1 MNNAVRR
8 MFVGASIFAATCII
22 AVIGYMIAGW
32 QLLDAIYMVVITVFG
47 VGYGEAKPLSHPGL
61 KLFTMGVIIA
71 GCSSAI
77 YVVGGFVTM
86 LAEGEIN
93 RVLGNRRMSKGI
105 VELKDHAILC
115 GFGRIGQV
123 LAEELAAAKH
133 PFVVIDSETARVEKA
148 QEAGYLALLGSASEE
163 STLETAGIARARVL
177 ATVLPSDTANVFVAL
192 TAREL
197 NSTIQIIARAETAST
212 EKKLMRSGANRVVM
226 PAVIG
231 ATRIAHIIA
240 RPTAEDLLLE
250 VSGVKA
256 LKDELA
262 EIGLDLTEVAVV
274 PGSALIGQSVGD
286 MEGGAGGFV
295 IVAVKRADGS
305 LARATDPTIKIGVG
319 DSIVLLGHHEA
330 VPQLTR
336 RARTASGMTYRGASV

>member
-8 MFVGASIFAATCII
+8 MLIGASIFATTCIL

-93 RVLGNRRMSKGI
+93 RVLGSRRMSKGI
-105 VELKDHAILC
+105 TELKDHAILC

-123 LAEELAAAKH
+123 LAEELTTANV
-133 PFVVIDSETARVEKA
+133 PFVVIDKETSRVEKA

-197 NSTIQIIARAETAST
+197 NATIQIIARAEAAST
-212 EKKLMRSGANRVVM
+212 ERKLLRSGANRVIL

-231 ATRIAHIIA
+231 ATRIAHLIA
-240 RPTAEDLLLE
+240 RPTAEDLLME
-250 VSGVKA
+250 VVGA
-256 LKDELA
+256 EGLKTELTQ
-262 EIGLDLTEVAVV
+262 IGLDLTEVEVAA
-274 PGSALIGQSVGD
+274 GSPVAGQTVG
-286 MEGGAGGFV
+286 EIEAGGAGFV
-295 IVAVKRADGS
+295 IVAVKRLDGS
-305 LARATDPTIKIGVG
+305 LERATDPTLKINVG
-319 DSIVLLGHHEA
+319 DAIVLLGHNEI
-330 VPQLTR
+330 VPQLIR
-336 RARTASGMTYRGASV
+336 RARALGQIYRGVRV